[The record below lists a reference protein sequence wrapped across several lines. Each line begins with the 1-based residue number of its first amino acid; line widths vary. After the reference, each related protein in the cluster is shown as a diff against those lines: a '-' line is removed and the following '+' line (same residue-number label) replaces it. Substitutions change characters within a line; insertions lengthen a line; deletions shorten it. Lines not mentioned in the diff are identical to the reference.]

1 MNVSTKNISLQ
12 KQTFWGCPAKLACR
26 DIGNHP
32 SPKLNIWYWAWILG
46 SWDNVDL
53 GLSVWNTSCC
63 DSISLWQ
70 FSHQGINREALHTW
84 ATFASSLVT
93 HSNLD
98 LPGCLLEEAG
108 LPDQLDFS
116 SCRHRNSVHYY
127 HFVLKWFTSILH
139 FYIFLCFL
147 ILCSLLTSVKVSM
160 NHFIPEL
167 CFVWPDLSF
176 DQGNII

>member
-1 MNVSTKNISLQ
+1 MSCQAGLQRHWKPSLS
-12 KQTFWGCPAKLACR
+12 QTEHLVLGM
-26 DIGNHP
+26 DIGLLGQCRSGTVCLKH
-32 SPKLNIWYWAWILG
+32 IL
-46 SWDNVDL
+46 
-53 GLSVWNTSCC
+53 
-63 DSISLWQ
+63 LW
-70 FSHQGINREALHTW
+70 LHL
-84 ATFASSLVT
+84 LVT
-93 HSNLD
+93 VQSPRHQPRGSTHVGNLRLIIGDSSNLD

-176 DQGNII
+176 DQGNMI

>member
-26 DIGNHP
+26 DIRNHP
-32 SPKLNIWYWAWILG
+32 SPKRNIWYWAWILG

-93 HSNLD
+93 RSNLD

-108 LPDQLDFS
+108 LPDQLDFPAVDTGIQFIT
-116 SCRHRNSVHYY
+116 SV
-127 HFVLKWFTSILH
+127 
-139 FYIFLCFL
+139 
-147 ILCSLLTSVKVSM
+147 LCSSGLLPFCIFT
-160 NHFIPEL
+160 F
-167 CFVWPDLSF
+167 SF
-176 DQGNII
+176 AF